1 MIGNESTNRVQRFY
15 SWWIRELSRAL
26 TPRPTGARPWRT
38 LLLQTP
44 EGLEIFTKSSGP
56 SKQLGVLSRDAAPNQ
71 VAALRRRVMSQ
82 AAQNSKQVLLRLSSD
97 DVVQRT
103 IQIPEAASDLIEA
116 VLENQMERIVP
127 WAQADT
133 RYGYR
138 VVGPNATLADQL
150 DIQVVAT
157 TRSILDNALQRARS
171 VGLAPYAVD
180 FASADETAPAI
191 ELMSLEPDPVKTT
204 AGRLNTVLATLLAA
218 SVAISAFGIY
228 HVWDRQAQNDDLESR
243 IATAK
248 SRVEEVKRLNDENSA
263 LREQRERLAKRKSDD
278 PAVVLL
284 IEALSRVLP
293 DTAYL
298 EQLEIH
304 ERETRIVGKSADP
317 TGLITLLED
326 TPEFE
331 DVRFAAPTTREEGET
346 LGTFSIIGRAQA
358 GSRRETQP

>member
-1 MIGNESTNRVQRFY
+1 MIGSESNSKVRRFY

-26 TPRPTGARPWRT
+26 TPRPSSSRPWRT
-38 LLLQTP
+38 LLLRTP
-44 EGLEIFTKSSGP
+44 EGLEIFTKASGP
-56 SKQLGVLSRDAAPNQ
+56 PKQIGVLRSDASPDQ
-71 VAALRRRVMSQ
+71 VASLRRLVMSQ

-103 IQIPEAASDLIEA
+103 IQIPEAASDLIEP

-127 WAQADT
+127 WGQTDT

-138 VVGPNATLADQL
+138 IIGPNSAQPDQI

-157 TRSILDNALQRARS
+157 TKSKLDNALQRANS

-180 FASADETAPAI
+180 FAPGDETVPSV
-191 ELMSLEPDPVKTT
+191 ELMSLEPDPVKKT
-204 AGRLNTVLATLLAA
+204 AGQLHTALAALLAA
-218 SVAISAFGIY
+218 SIAISAFGFY
-228 HVWDRQAQNDDLESR
+228 EVWNRQAQNEDLGAK

-248 SRVEEVKRLNDENSA
+248 SRVDEVKRLNDENST
-263 LREQRERLAKRKSDD
+263 LREQRERLAKRKTDD
-278 PAVVLL
+278 PAVILL
-284 IEALSRVLP
+284 IEALSRALP

-298 EQLEIH
+298 DELEIH

-331 DVRFAAPTTREEGET
+331 DVRFAAPTTRQDGET
-346 LGTFSIIGRAQA
+346 LGTFSIIGKAQA
-358 GSRRETQP
+358 TKNVEAQP